1 MTTVCVQWFSG
12 EVIAGKHWT
21 GPLDSPQP
29 STTPPSRSHKSF
41 QPQRGLPVLR
51 VPLPRPRGPGV
62 GNEAFYQG
70 QTLVLV
76 DFECTAQQ
84 WAPNSLAWPTVVA
97 SLGLCSLGRCPAARR
112 AGPLSSGQAPR
123 GAWEPALLSL
133 LQELLGWPRIAWAS
147 RTYPTSF
154 FFFFFFESLWMF
166 WNYSKEEAGIMST
179 STLPWAVGVSWPLI
193 AQPTAPYRGLL

>member
-62 GNEAFYQG
+62 GHEAFYSLIRDRPWCWWTLSAQLSSEHQTAWLG
-70 QTLVLV
+70 QQLWPPWGSAASAGVLQRGGQALSAAARLPEGPGNQLCCPY
-76 DFECTAQQ
+76 FKNC
-84 WAPNSLAWPTVVA
+84 WAGPGL
-97 SLGLCSLGRCPAARR
+97 LGLQGLILHP
-112 AGPLSSGQAPR
+112 
-123 GAWEPALLSL
+123 
-133 LQELLGWPRIAWAS
+133 
-147 RTYPTSF
+147 F
-154 FFFFFFESLWMF
+154 FFFFFLSHYGCF
-166 WNYSKEEAGIMST
+166 GIIQKRR
-179 STLPWAVGVSWPLI
+179 LE
-193 AQPTAPYRGLL
+193 